1 MRGRH
6 FTTATTVLVAVLLA
20 ASVATA
26 QVYVSDQF
34 RHRIYQFS
42 LGETA
47 GVHVNPDMP
56 QPGIEDIELD
66 AEGSLLLARG
76 GNVVLFDPEDQ
87 SVVLLDEAGWCS
99 PTFATY
105 PDAASSDIYVVRTV
119 GVEADTVDCVH
130 GTPELQ
136 FLSDGTGPA
145 QTAVVFEDSDKLR
158 DVQVWP
164 FGERAGN
171 IIVLSVSPPFMA
183 EVERTGPETFERLDN
198 VFDSERLNLRA
209 FSITPEGEILVIDFN
224 AGMFLV
230 EGGDLVPYGE
240 PVGPGLQDIS
250 VGADGIVYVSD
261 SYDNV
266 IHRFDA
272 DGAVILP
279 PLGVEQLVTPRAV
292 VAAGFTP
299 TPPGQNVPTSPAED
313 VDIIFE
319 EILQGGYTTAT
330 AAVST
335 ERVSPGGNFLP
346 DYVDPPGERGE
357 FIYFDVDTESI
368 YSRLI
373 QVEIWMEGARMF
385 YAHGTQDTFRDVTI
399 EGPIEDARG
408 TIGRFSEVVLVE
420 DMRPLQVVAEYKFQ
434 RLLTGVTTPMPIGSQ
449 FCPDGGLTR
458 FRRYAGQAKELYDDG
473 RVDEAHRILE
483 RLNLTVRSLA
493 GWCTPDTYPN
503 NVAGEILALSK
514 TLMFSL
520 EKIMSPTERGEPVET
535 VATLAL
541 SATSPMDDRSLIEL
555 TGPVGTEVAAR
566 VYNASGR
573 LISTLFEGRLHGGS
587 ERLIW
592 DGTDS
597 NGQRVSSGVYFVR
610 LESEGESRSS
620 KVVLIR

>member
-1 MRGRH
+1 M
-6 FTTATTVLVAVLLA
+6 TATAVLVAALLT
-20 ASVATA
+20 ASAATA

-34 RHRIYQFS
+34 RHYIFQFS
-42 LGETA
+42 LGETV
-47 GVHVNPDMP
+47 GELVNPDMP
-56 QPGIEDIELD
+56 QPGIEDMELD
-66 AEGSLLLARG
+66 GEGRLLLARG

-87 SVVLLDEAGWCS
+87 SVSLLDEAGWCS
-99 PTFATY
+99 PTYATY
-105 PDAASSDIYVVRTV
+105 PDAASSDIYLVRTV
-119 GVEADTVDCVH
+119 GVEGDTVDCVY
-130 GTPELQ
+130 GDPELQ
-136 FLSDGTGPA
+136 YLPDGTGPA
-145 QTAVVFEDSDKLR
+145 ETAVVFEDSDKLR

-164 FGERAGN
+164 FGDTAGN
-171 IIVLSVSPPFMA
+171 ILVLSVSPPFMA
-183 EVERTGPETFERLDN
+183 EVERTGPTTFERLDN
-198 VFDSERLNLRA
+198 VFDSDRMNLRA
-209 FSITPEGEILVIDFN
+209 FSITPGGEILVIDFN
-224 AGMFLV
+224 DGVFRV
-230 EGGDLVPYGE
+230 EDGELVPYGE
-240 PVGPGLQDIS
+240 PIGPGLQDIS
-250 VGADGIVYVSD
+250 VGADGATYVTD

-272 DGAVILP
+272 DGNLVLP
-279 PLGVEQLVTPRAV
+279 PMGEGQLVTPRAV

-299 TPPGQNVPTSPAED
+299 SPPGQNVPTSPTEN

-319 EILQGGYTTAT
+319 EIVQGGYTTAT
-330 AAVST
+330 AQTST
-335 ERVSPGGNFLP
+335 QFVSPGGNFVP
-346 DYVDPPGERGE
+346 AYVEPPGGRGE
-357 FIYFDVDTESI
+357 FIFFDVDTESI

-420 DMRPLQVVAEYKFQ
+420 DMRPLPTVAEYKFQ
-434 RLLTGVTTPMPIGSQ
+434 RLIAKVTAPIPMGTQ
-449 FCPDGGLTR
+449 FCPDGGLS
-458 FRRYAGQAKELYDDG
+458 RYRKYATQAKALYDEG
-473 RVDEAHRILE
+473 RVGEAHRVLE

-503 NVAGEILALSK
+503 NLAGEILALSK

-520 EKIMSPTERGEPVET
+520 ERIMSPMGRDRPV
-535 VATLAL
+535 VAPATLAL

-555 TGPVGTEVAAR
+555 TGPAGAEVAAR
-566 VYNASGR
+566 VYSASGR
-573 LISTLFEGRLHGGS
+573 LVSTLFEGRLHGGS
-587 ERLIW
+587 ERIIW